1 MMRVEEWVAATQLL
15 LGKLTNPSGRDV
27 PRKGRNH
34 HEQYLSLCE
43 AGVLFAVDLL
53 VLQEE
58 TLGLAGTL
66 EVVVGSAPTCTT
78 PHGRTHLTTHITT
91 LEGK

>member
-1 MMRVEEWVAATQLL
+1 MV
-15 LGKLTNPSGRDV
+15 
-27 PRKGRNH
+27 
-34 HEQYLSLCE
+34 YLSLCK

-66 EVVVGSAPTCTT
+66 VVVVGSAPTCTT
-78 PHGRTHLTTHITT
+78 PHSRTDLTTDITT
-91 LEGK
+91 LEENSLV